1 MSSDMD
7 QAGIGAGASVLLE
20 GAEISGDIRTGKDM
34 LLEGVV
40 RGDVACEGKLVIGRN
55 GMVEG
60 NIVCRELVLD
70 GLVAGNADV
79 DGKTC
84 LTAAALI
91 KGFLQTSCLLLH
103 PEAVIEKGL
112 RLKDNK

>member
-1 MSSDMD
+1 MD
-7 QAGIGAGASVLLE
+7 RSEINTGGSVLRR

-34 LLEGVV
+34 FLEGII
-40 RGDVACEGKLVIGRN
+40 RGNVECKGKLVIGRD
-55 GMVEG
+55 GIVEG

-70 GLVAGNADV
+70 GLVVGNAEV

-84 LTAAALI
+84 LAADSVI
-91 KGFLQTSCLLLH
+91 KGFLQTSCVLLH

-112 RLKDNK
+112 RLKDNNK